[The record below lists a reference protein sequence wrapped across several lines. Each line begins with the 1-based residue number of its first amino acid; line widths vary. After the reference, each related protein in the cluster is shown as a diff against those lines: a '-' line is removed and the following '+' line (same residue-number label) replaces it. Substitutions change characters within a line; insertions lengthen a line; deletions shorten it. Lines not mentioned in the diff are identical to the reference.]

1 MKQINFRKNEKITV
15 GLILLLL
22 CIFLAVLVP
31 ALSPWTS
38 TEMHADIRSQGMSF
52 AHPFGTDKFGRDL
65 FVRVWCGVFV
75 RVWCGV
81 RISLCV
87 GLASALLNGA
97 LGILYGAASGYAGKT
112 ADNILMRIA
121 DIVASVP
128 SLLYVIL
135 NMMVLGA
142 NEVGILYGAAS
153 GYAGKTA
160 DNILMRIADIV
171 ASVPSLLYVIL
182 NMMVLGANEA
192 SILVGLCISSWIE
205 TARIVRGEVM
215 RIKEREFVLASRLA
229 GAGPLRIF
237 LTHLLPN
244 AAGPIVVSLTFL
256 VPQAI
261 FTEAFLSFMGV
272 GIPAPGASLGT
283 MIQAARSQIL
293 PIFCRMLRDR
303 LW

>member
-38 TEMHADIRSQGMSF
+38 TEMHADIRNQGISF
-52 AHPFGTDKFGRDL
+52 SHPFGTDKFGRDL
-65 FVRVWCGVFV
+65 FV

-97 LGILYGAASGYAGKT
+97 LGVLYGAASGYAGKT

-135 NMMVLGA
+135 IMMVLGA
-142 NEVGILYGAAS
+142 NEV
-153 GYAGKTA
+153 
-160 DNILMRIADIV
+160 
-171 ASVPSLLYVIL
+171 
-182 NMMVLGANEA
+182 
-192 SILVGLCISSWIE
+192 SILVGLCISGWIE
-205 TARIVRGEVM
+205 TARIVRG
-215 RIKEREFVLASRLA
+215 SRLA

-272 GIPAPGASLGT
+272 GIPAPRASLGT
-283 MIQAARSQIL
+283 MIQAARSQIFVH
-293 PIFCRMLRDR
+293 PYQMLIPTAVLCILILSLNLIGAGLEAKIRR
-303 LW
+303 RREGM

>member
-52 AHPFGTDKFGRDL
+52 AHPFGRDL
-65 FVRVWCGVFV
+65 FV

-97 LGILYGAASGYAGKT
+97 LGVLYGAASGYAGKT

-135 NMMVLGA
+135 IMMVLGA
-142 NEVGILYGAAS
+142 NEV
-153 GYAGKTA
+153 
-160 DNILMRIADIV
+160 
-171 ASVPSLLYVIL
+171 
-182 NMMVLGANEA
+182 
-192 SILVGLCISSWIE
+192 SILVGLCISGWIE

-272 GIPAPGASLGT
+272 GIPAPRASLGT
-283 MIQAARSQIL
+283 MIQAARSQYPYQMLIPTVVLCIL
-293 PIFCRMLRDR
+293 ILSLNLIGAGLEAKICRRREGM
-303 LW
+303 

>member
-52 AHPFGTDKFGRDL
+52 SHPFGTDKFGRDL
-65 FVRVWCGVFV
+65 FV

-97 LGILYGAASGYAGKT
+97 LGVLYGAASGYAGKT

-135 NMMVLGA
+135 IMMG
-142 NEVGILYGAAS
+142 
-153 GYAGKTA
+153 
-160 DNILMRIADIV
+160 
-171 ASVPSLLYVIL
+171 
-182 NMMVLGANEA
+182 
-192 SILVGLCISSWIE
+192 
-205 TARIVRGEVM
+205 
-215 RIKEREFVLASRLA
+215 IKEREFVLASRLA

-283 MIQAARSQIL
+283 MIQAARSQIFVH
-293 PIFCRMLRDR
+293 PYQMLIPTAVLCILILSLNLIGAGLEAKIRR
-303 LW
+303 RREGM

>member
-38 TEMHADIRSQGMSF
+38 TEMHADIRNQGISF
-52 AHPFGTDKFGRDL
+52 SHPFGTDKFGRDL
-65 FVRVWCGVFV
+65 FV

-97 LGILYGAASGYAGKT
+97 LGVLYGAASGYAGKT

-135 NMMVLGA
+135 IMMVLGA
-142 NEVGILYGAAS
+142 NEV
-153 GYAGKTA
+153 
-160 DNILMRIADIV
+160 
-171 ASVPSLLYVIL
+171 
-182 NMMVLGANEA
+182 
-192 SILVGLCISSWIE
+192 SILVG
-205 TARIVRGEVM
+205 R
-215 RIKEREFVLASRLA
+215 
-229 GAGPLRIF
+229 
-237 LTHLLPN
+237 
-244 AAGPIVVSLTFL
+244 LTFL

-272 GIPAPGASLGT
+272 GIPAPRASLGT
-283 MIQAARSQIL
+283 MIQAARSQIFVH
-293 PIFCRMLRDR
+293 PYQMLIPTAVLCILILSLNLIGAGLEAKIRR
-303 LW
+303 RREGM

>member
-52 AHPFGTDKFGRDL
+52 SHPFGTDKFGRDL
-65 FVRVWCGVFV
+65 FV

-97 LGILYGAASGYAGKT
+97 LGVLYGAASGYAGKT

-135 NMMVLGA
+135 IMMVLGA
-142 NEVGILYGAAS
+142 NEV
-153 GYAGKTA
+153 
-160 DNILMRIADIV
+160 
-171 ASVPSLLYVIL
+171 
-182 NMMVLGANEA
+182 
-192 SILVGLCISSWIE
+192 SILVGLCISGWIE

-261 FTEAFLSFMGV
+261 FTEAF
-272 GIPAPGASLGT
+272 
-283 MIQAARSQIL
+283 
-293 PIFCRMLRDR
+293 
-303 LW
+303 

>member
-38 TEMHADIRSQGMSF
+38 TEMHADIRNQGISF
-52 AHPFGTDKFGRDL
+52 SHPFGTDKFGRDL
-65 FVRVWCGVFV
+65 FV

-97 LGILYGAASGYAGKT
+97 LGVLYGAASGYAGKT

-135 NMMVLGA
+135 IMMVLGA
-142 NEVGILYGAAS
+142 
-153 GYAGKTA
+153 
-160 DNILMRIADIV
+160 
-171 ASVPSLLYVIL
+171 
-182 NMMVLGANEA
+182 
-192 SILVGLCISSWIE
+192 
-205 TARIVRGEVM
+205 
-215 RIKEREFVLASRLA
+215 RLA

-272 GIPAPGASLGT
+272 GIPAPRASLGT
-283 MIQAARSQIL
+283 MIQAARSQIFVH
-293 PIFCRMLRDR
+293 PYQMLIPTAVLCILILSLNLIGAGLEAKIRR
-303 LW
+303 RREGM

>member
-38 TEMHADIRSQGMSF
+38 TEMHADIRNQGISF
-52 AHPFGTDKFGRDL
+52 SHPFGTDKFGRDL
-65 FVRVWCGVFV
+65 FV

-97 LGILYGAASGYAGKT
+97 LGVLYGAASGYAGKT

-135 NMMVLGA
+135 IMMVLGA
-142 NEVGILYGAAS
+142 NEV
-153 GYAGKTA
+153 
-160 DNILMRIADIV
+160 
-171 ASVPSLLYVIL
+171 
-182 NMMVLGANEA
+182 
-192 SILVGLCISSWIE
+192 SILVGLCISGWIE
-205 TARIVRGEVM
+205 TARIVRGE
-215 RIKEREFVLASRLA
+215 RDADQR
-229 GAGPLRIF
+229 
-237 LTHLLPN
+237 T
-244 AAGPIVVSLTFL
+244 
-256 VPQAI
+256 
-261 FTEAFLSFMGV
+261 GV
-272 GIPAPGASLGT
+272 CSGIPACGSRPSSDFSDPSFAECCRTDCGKSYISGTAGYFYRSIFELYGSRDSGAKSQSWRHDPGSQKPDFRASVSDADSDSSAVYPDT
-283 MIQAARSQIL
+283 VAES
-293 PIFCRMLRDR
+293 DR
-303 LW
+303 GRTGSKNPQKKGRNVR

>member
-38 TEMHADIRSQGMSF
+38 TEMHADIRNQGISF
-52 AHPFGTDKFGRDL
+52 SHPFGTDKFGRDL
-65 FVRVWCGVFV
+65 FV

-97 LGILYGAASGYAGKT
+97 LGVLYGAASGYAGKA
-112 ADNILMRIA
+112 ADNIL
-121 DIVASVP
+121 
-128 SLLYVIL
+128 
-135 NMMVLGA
+135 
-142 NEVGILYGAAS
+142 
-153 GYAGKTA
+153 
-160 DNILMRIADIV
+160 
-171 ASVPSLLYVIL
+171 
-182 NMMVLGANEA
+182 
-192 SILVGLCISSWIE
+192 
-205 TARIVRGEVM
+205 M

-272 GIPAPGASLGT
+272 GIPAPRASLGT
-283 MIQAARSQIL
+283 MIQAARSQIFVH
-293 PIFCRMLRDR
+293 PYQMLIPTAVLCILILSLNLIGAGLEAKIRR
-303 LW
+303 RREGM

>member
-38 TEMHADIRSQGMSF
+38 TEMHADIRNQGISF
-52 AHPFGTDKFGRDL
+52 SHPFGTDKFGRDL
-65 FVRVWCGVFV
+65 FV

-97 LGILYGAASGYAGKT
+97 LGVLYGAASGYAGKT

-135 NMMVLGA
+135 IMMVLGA
-142 NEVGILYGAAS
+142 NEV
-153 GYAGKTA
+153 
-160 DNILMRIADIV
+160 
-171 ASVPSLLYVIL
+171 
-182 NMMVLGANEA
+182 
-192 SILVGLCISSWIE
+192 SILVGLCISGWIE

-215 RIKEREFVLASRLA
+215 RIKEREFVLASRLGDS
-229 GAGPLRIF
+229 GAKSQSWRHDPGSQKPDFR
-237 LTHLLPN
+237 
-244 AAGPIVVSLTFL
+244 ASVSDADSDSSAVYPDT
-256 VPQAI
+256 VAESDRGRTGSKNPQKK
-261 FTEAFLSFMGV
+261 GRNV
-272 GIPAPGASLGT
+272 
-283 MIQAARSQIL
+283 R
-293 PIFCRMLRDR
+293 
-303 LW
+303 

>member
-1 MKQINFRKNEKITV
+1 MERH
-15 GLILLLL
+15 
-22 CIFLAVLVP
+22 P
-31 ALSPWTS
+31 
-38 TEMHADIRSQGMSF
+38 GM
-52 AHPFGTDKFGRDL
+52 T
-65 FVRVWCGVFV
+65 
-75 RVWCGV
+75 
-81 RISLCV
+81 
-87 GLASALLNGA
+87 
-97 LGILYGAASGYAGKT
+97 GKT

-135 NMMVLGA
+135 IMMVLGA
-142 NEVGILYGAAS
+142 NEV
-153 GYAGKTA
+153 
-160 DNILMRIADIV
+160 
-171 ASVPSLLYVIL
+171 
-182 NMMVLGANEA
+182 
-192 SILVGLCISSWIE
+192 SILVGLCISGWIE

-272 GIPAPGASLGT
+272 GIPAPRASLGT
-283 MIQAARSQIL
+283 MIQAARSQIFVH
-293 PIFCRMLRDR
+293 PYQMLIPTAVLCILILSLNLIGAGLEAKIRR
-303 LW
+303 RREGM